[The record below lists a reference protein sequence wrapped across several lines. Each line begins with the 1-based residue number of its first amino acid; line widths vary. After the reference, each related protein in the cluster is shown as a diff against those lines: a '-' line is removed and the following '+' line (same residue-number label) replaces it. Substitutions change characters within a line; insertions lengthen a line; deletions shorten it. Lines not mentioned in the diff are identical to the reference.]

1 MSGLSHARQVEDE
14 RRAVIQLTRDALR
27 HMVDVE
33 GAKLDEVFGYVLW
46 PADQD
51 KEALITVIRVD
62 KAEAFLDAA
71 SEHPQAGYLAK
82 VLPYVTADPS
92 QGKLRTMFHLEAC
105 GIFSV
110 AVQLYPG
117 ASA

>member
-1 MSGLSHARQVEDE
+1 MKHAEGE
-14 RRAVIQLTRDALR
+14 LRAVIQMTRDALR
-27 HMVDVE
+27 YMVEAE

-51 KEALITVIRVD
+51 REALITVVRVD
-62 KAEAFLDAA
+62 KSEAFLDAA
-71 SEHPQAGYLAK
+71 SEHPQAGYLAQ
-82 VLPYVTADPS
+82 VLPHVTADPS